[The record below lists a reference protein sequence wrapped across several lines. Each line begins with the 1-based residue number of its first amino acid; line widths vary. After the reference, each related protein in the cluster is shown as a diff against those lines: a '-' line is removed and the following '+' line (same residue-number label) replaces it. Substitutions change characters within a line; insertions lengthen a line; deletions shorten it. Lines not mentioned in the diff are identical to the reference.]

1 MFYKC
6 SLLYFLSF
14 LLTPLLPYSL
24 TPFLA
29 YLLLPLL
36 TFLFTPLLSNPST
49 LHIDLSPYPLI
60 SYSLNLSITISV
72 GMDFG
77 KRPEREKEICHIV
90 AKGSNSM
97 GRLITIGLPMWDV
110 IPFVKDVKTARN
122 EVWKDLKPVLNDR
135 RAAMERGE
143 MADVDDCLT
152 AMIRDD
158 MEDKDVIDHVT
169 TLICA
174 GHDTTAFFTAY
185 LFLCLAQNPDCQE
198 QLRAEVLRVV
208 GDKDVTAESVAE
220 MKYLQKVTR

>member
-1 MFYKC
+1 MSHRC
-6 SLLYFLSF
+6 EGQQQHGS
-14 LLTPLLPYSL
+14 
-24 TPFLA
+24 
-29 YLLLPLL
+29 
-36 TFLFTPLLSNPST
+36 SNHHRPTHVGCDT
-49 LHIDLSPYPLI
+49 L
-60 SYSLNLSITISV
+60 
-72 GMDFG
+72 
-77 KRPEREKEICHIV
+77 RERCEN
-90 AKGSNSM
+90 G
-97 GRLITIGLPMWDV
+97 
-110 IPFVKDVKTARN
+110 RN